1 MKKNIYVFFAAC
13 AGMLL
18 FGVSLITL
26 GSVATSLKAKFFLDG
41 LATGTL
47 FSILPLG
54 ILAGSLIF
62 GPVCDRFGY
71 KLLLIAA
78 CVVMFAGFE
87 GIAYANTLGA
97 LKIGVFAFG
106 LGGGIINGATNA
118 VVADISTEKKAA
130 NLSLLGV
137 FFGVGALGMPLVLGW
152 LSERFQSLRI
162 VAVVGWL
169 TLIVAL
175 FYCFVTFPPAKQK
188 QNNAVADWKK
198 LFRWL
203 LLLIAL
209 FLFFQSSFEA
219 IVNNWATTYLT
230 SQNGMKENR
239 ALYALSIH
247 IAGMVCMRLLTGSLF
262 RNVSPIKILWVCL
275 GLLLAGILLMH
286 FGKEEFVIITGMFLS
301 GAGLA
306 GGFPIMLGFA
316 GDRFPELSGTAFSF
330 IFTIALIGNILV
342 NYLMGHIVHK
352 YGVNHL
358 TTVAYIEIALMSVLF
373 IFIIQ
378 KLKPSNRS

>member
-1 MKKNIYVFFAAC
+1 
-13 AGMLL
+13 
-18 FGVSLITL
+18 
-26 GSVATSLKAKFFLDG
+26 
-41 LATGTL
+41 
-47 FSILPLG
+47 
-54 ILAGSLIF
+54 
-62 GPVCDRFGY
+62 
-71 KLLLIAA
+71 
-78 CVVMFAGFE
+78 
-87 GIAYANTLGA
+87 
-97 LKIGVFAFG
+97 
-106 LGGGIINGATNA
+106 
-118 VVADISTEKKAA
+118 
-130 NLSLLGV
+130 
-137 FFGVGALGMPLVLGW
+137 
-152 LSERFQSLRI
+152 
-162 VAVVGWL
+162 
-169 TLIVAL
+169 
-175 FYCFVTFPPAKQK
+175 
-188 QNNAVADWKK
+188 
-198 LFRWL
+198 
-203 LLLIAL
+203 
-209 FLFFQSSFEA
+209 
-219 IVNNWATTYLT
+219 
-230 SQNGMKENR
+230 MKENR

-330 IFTIALIGNILV
+330 NFTIALIGNILV